1 MAREQIRSGSSLW
14 FGYNPVVGWLME
26 VSPRSAA
33 ILREVRDGFEPEAWK
48 AGFTGHT
55 GLTLEA
61 RRRLAAHGLQAE
73 ALSGEIVA
81 AYYAE
86 QLDAARGLSYPY
98 LRVKLVDGDEAY
110 LVSLALGSGPAQ
122 MLAQKLL
129 AVTPGERVRLMAFG
143 KIDNGYANHAVSLKN
158 GQGHEIRGP
167 GGLFREAETLV
178 QDEIAALHAQGLDSR
193 EQVAGTRARVKLAFH
208 RRLIED
214 RIAPAFAAWADRRN
228 GAGEPAGQAL
238 ASGDDPHAEA
248 GAASAFDDAAD
259 GVPF

>member
-26 VSPRSAA
+26 ATPHSAA
-33 ILREVRDGFEPEAWK
+33 ILREVRDGFDPDAWK
-48 AGFTGHT
+48 AGFTGHA

-86 QLDAARGLSYPY
+86 QQDAARGLSYPY

-110 LVSLALGSGPAQ
+110 LVSLGLGTGPAQ

-129 AVTPGERVRLMAFG
+129 AVTPGERVRLTAFG
-143 KIDNGYANHAVSLKN
+143 KIENGYANHAVSLKN

-167 GGLFREAETLV
+167 GGLFRNTETLV

-193 EQVAGTRARVKLAFH
+193 ERVTEARARVKLTFH

-214 RIAPAFAAWADRRN
+214 HIAPSFAAFGN
-228 GAGEPAGQAL
+228 GTSGSAGQVS
-238 ASGDDPHAEA
+238 ASGGDPHAEA
-248 GAASAFDDAAD
+248 GTAPGFDDVAD

>member
-1 MAREQIRSGSSLW
+1 MAREQIRPGSSLW

-26 VSPRSAA
+26 VTPRSAA
-33 ILREVRDGFEPEAWK
+33 TLREVRGGFDPDAWK
-48 AGFTGHT
+48 AGFTGHA

-61 RRRLAAHGLQAE
+61 RRQLAAHGLQPE

-86 QLDAARGLSYPY
+86 QQDAARGLSYPY
-98 LRVKLVDGDEAY
+98 LRVKLVDGGEAY
-110 LVSLALGSGPAQ
+110 LVSLGLGTGPAQ

-129 AVTPGERVRLMAFG
+129 AVMPGERVRLTAFG
-143 KIDNGYANHAVSLKN
+143 KIENGYANHAVSLKN

-167 GGLFREAETLV
+167 GGLFRNAETLV

-193 EQVAGTRARVKLAFH
+193 EQVAEARARVKLAFH

-214 RIAPAFAAWADRRN
+214 HIAPSFEAFGN
-228 GAGEPAGQAL
+228 GAGEPGERGP
-238 ASGDDPHAEA
+238 ASGDDPDVEA
-248 GAASAFDDAAD
+248 GAAAGFDDAAD